1 MTNPPVAI
9 GVAPDAPPEPDA
21 YDWPALVD
29 GLNRYLRLKAT
40 PVGMKLFDTVAEMEV
55 VERIRRPDRKHA
67 LDQIVAQARW
77 LNRTLGITM
86 DDLTGPQCGAP
97 VGLYPQEPAWR
108 KSTNMSGVWFATDAD
123 AIAHQ
128 EAMDCLPAGRY
139 HALAVSPL
147 ATGRLNPPDIALIYA
162 TPGQMIILINA
173 LQFSGYKKLEFSCVG
188 ESACADSWGRALRT
202 GEPSLS
208 IPLLRRA
215 TLRRRPGRRTPHGHP
230 TPLPAQ
236 DHRRSRSAEP
246 KRPAL
251 PHRLPG
257 HRSGPVRVV
266 GPQLRPL
273 NSGRP
278 RYNPH
283 PQSNASEQRHLAPL
297 R

>member
-1 MTNPPVAI
+1 MTTPPVNPPVAI

-40 PVGMKLFDTVAEMEV
+40 PVGMKLFDTVADMEAI
-55 VERIRRPDRKHA
+55 ERIRRPDRKHA

-77 LNRTLGITM
+77 LNRTVGITM

-147 ATGRLNPPDIALIYA
+147 ATGRLNPPDIALLYA

-208 IPLLRRA
+208 IPCFAERRFGGVQDDELLMA
-215 TLRRRPGRRTPHGHP
+215 IP
-230 TPLPAQ
+230 
-236 DHRRSRSAEP
+236 
-246 KRPAL
+246 
-251 PHRLPG
+251 
-257 HRSGPVRVV
+257 
-266 GPQLRPL
+266 
-273 NSGRP
+273 P
-278 RYNPH
+278 RYLPKVIDGLAALNRNGLRYPI
-283 PQSNASEQRHLAPL
+283 ASLGIEADPAESLA
-297 R
+297 RSYAR